1 MTPDPVVAAVAL
13 SALVIIV
20 AFLGSVLGLF
30 LAARNILSG
39 IVSSAIKAEMA
50 WVPEFRAAVER
61 EREQRIREAD
71 EIFARLRAVELEQAR
86 SSAR

>member
-1 MTPDPVVAAVAL
+1 MTSDPVVAAVAL
-13 SALVIIV
+13 AALVIIV
-20 AFLGSVLGLF
+20 TFLGSVLGLF

-39 IVSSAIKAEMA
+39 IVTSAIKSEMA